1 MISYAVSLGSFGGL
15 MTPALAD
22 AFRKSKLHN
31 LELSFTPYTEESA
44 QAEVSRELTRS
55 LLKEKT
61 VRSSSV
67 HLPFYGGG
75 VSWDPS
81 APDETARREVAA
93 RFIRLIR
100 SHADMM
106 APHVT
111 LHASN
116 EPPLAEHPVRIDQA
130 CRTIEDLLPLAAE
143 LGFSINVEYLPR
155 TCIGNCV
162 EELQTIMSRF
172 DPELVGICMDVNH
185 IMDRWRELPEII
197 AVLAPRIRTFHIND
211 YDGVDEMHWFPGQ
224 GILDWQAVM
233 RQIRAISH
241 DVLLIFETLNE
252 LGTKVSHVADPL
264 FGIRQTEFSIW
275 FLENCE
281 SVVPQ
286 VMVDCPVR
294 HIFTFLQHC
303 PDLFCRIQEKSV
315 LHFDTLSGRFPLFI
329 AELCKRDELKI
340 ESVACGAQLQK
351 IEARSEHPDG

>member
-44 QAEVSRELTRS
+44 QAEVSRELTQS

-143 LGFSINVEYLPR
+143 LRG
-155 TCIGNCV
+155 
-162 EELQTIMSRF
+162 
-172 DPELVGICMDVNH
+172 
-185 IMDRWRELPEII
+185 
-197 AVLAPRIRTFHIND
+197 
-211 YDGVDEMHWFPGQ
+211 
-224 GILDWQAVM
+224 
-233 RQIRAISH
+233 
-241 DVLLIFETLNE
+241 
-252 LGTKVSHVADPL
+252 GTADDHVA
-264 FGIRQTEFSIW
+264 F
-275 FLENCE
+275 
-281 SVVPQ
+281 
-286 VMVDCPVR
+286 
-294 HIFTFLQHC
+294 
-303 PDLFCRIQEKSV
+303 
-315 LHFDTLSGRFPLFI
+315 
-329 AELCKRDELKI
+329 
-340 ESVACGAQLQK
+340 
-351 IEARSEHPDG
+351 

>member
-44 QAEVSRELTRS
+44 QAEASRELTRS
-55 LLKEKT
+55 LLKEKI

-111 LHASN
+111 LHASL

-185 IMDRWRELPEII
+185 IMDHWRELPEII
-197 AVLAPRIRTFHIND
+197 AALAPRIRTFHIND

-286 VMVDCPVR
+286 VRD
-294 HIFTFLQHC
+294 F
-303 PDLFCRIQEKSV
+303 RIP
-315 LHFDTLSGRFPLFI
+315 GN
-329 AELCKRDELKI
+329 
-340 ESVACGAQLQK
+340 
-351 IEARSEHPDG
+351 